1 MGLNPCSNGIWSLT
15 FAVTRPQSDSCPS
28 LNPCSNGIWSLT
40 QFGVDR
46 TFLRLCL
53 NPCSNG
59 IWSLT
64 NKGVLQ
70 VRLYHVLILVLMEYG
85 L

>member
-1 MGLNPCSNGIWSLT
+1 MALSEGGKWI
-15 FAVTRPQSDSCPS
+15 
-28 LNPCSNGIWSLT
+28 
-40 QFGVDR
+40 
-46 TFLRLCL
+46 CL

-64 NKGVLQ
+64 ALDPDY
-70 VRLYHVLILVLMEYG
+70 LSLAWHVLILVLMEYG

>member
-1 MGLNPCSNGIWSLT
+1 M
-15 FAVTRPQSDSCPS
+15 VSDSLFKK
-28 LNPCSNGIWSLT
+28 LNEKH
-40 QFGVDR
+40 FK
-46 TFLRLCL
+46 CL

-64 NKGVLQ
+64 NKAGSPAAPAL
-70 VRLYHVLILVLMEYG
+70 VLILVLMEYG